1 MIPHLK
7 TFPALPMRRRCTG
20 VSLVEA
26 LVALVILSVGML
38 GIAALYVES
47 LRSGRT
53 ALLRSQAVT
62 LAADM
67 ADRIRANRAGGEN
80 YGKTADDDG
89 TITAACTS
97 GATGCDPATMAAHD
111 IAVWYEELDSRAGS
125 PTSLPGGRGTIGV
138 DTSTTPTTYTITVTW
153 EVRVTSATSG
163 KDEPS
168 QYVLRIQA

>member
-1 MIPHLK
+1 MTRYSKALL
-7 TFPALPMRRRCTG
+7 ALPPRRRSAG

-26 LVALVILSVGML
+26 LVALLVLSVGML

-67 ADRIRANRAGGEN
+67 ADRIRANRAGGES
-80 YGKTADDDG
+80 YAKTADDDG

-111 IAVWYEELDSRAGS
+111 VAVWYEEVDSRAGA
-125 PTSLPGGRGTIGV
+125 PTSLPGGRGTITV

-153 EVRVTSATSG
+153 EVRVTSTATG
-163 KDEPS
+163 NEEPS